1 MRDQAVE
8 SRLTMHPSAISLPL
22 MLDDEE
28 VLFISEL
35 DEIVLLLPELDE
47 DALLLPVLD
56 EGVPLLSVFDEDTLL
71 LFVPEE
77 DMLLLSVLDEG
88 NPLEEESVMSI
99 SGDKSDMISSAELEL
114 SSPQAINAVNIMAK
128 DAA

>member
-1 MRDQAVE
+1 
-8 SRLTMHPSAISLPL
+8 MHPSAVSLPL

-35 DEIVLLLPELDE
+35 DEIVLLLPELDKGV
-47 DALLLPVLD
+47 ALLPVLD
-56 EGVPLLSVFDEDTLL
+56 VGVPLLSVDEDTLL

-88 NPLEEESVMSI
+88 NPLEEVESVMSI
-99 SGDKSDMISSAELEL
+99 SGDKSDVSAELEL
-114 SSPQAINAVNIMAK
+114 SSPQAINAVNIMAM
-128 DAA
+128 DAV

>member
-1 MRDQAVE
+1 
-8 SRLTMHPSAISLPL
+8 

-47 DALLLPVLD
+47 
-56 EGVPLLSVFDEDTLL
+56 GVPLLSVFDEDTLL

-77 DMLLLSVLDEG
+77 YMLLLSVLDEG

-99 SGDKSDMISSAELEL
+99 SGGMSDVSAELEL
-114 SSPQAINAVNIMAK
+114 SSPQAINAVNIMAM
-128 DAA
+128 DMV

>member
-1 MRDQAVE
+1 
-8 SRLTMHPSAISLPL
+8 
-22 MLDDEE
+22 MLDDED

-47 DALLLPVLD
+47 DVLLLPVLD

-88 NPLEEESVMSI
+88 NPLDEESVMSI
-99 SGDKSDMISSAELEL
+99 SGDKSDMMSSAELEL
-114 SSPQAINAVNIMAK
+114 SSPQAINAVNIMAM